1 MVFIIINKINQKIE
15 EYLQKILEK
24 DEISKE
30 EFDILVAYRNME
42 ESREAMK
49 QGMAALTSSMNVPA
63 DVKHV
68 PLAVY
73 DEKEVY

>member
-1 MVFIIINKINQKIE
+1 MVFTIISKINQKIE

-30 EFDILVAYRNME
+30 EFDVLVAYRNME

-49 QGMAALTSSMNVPA
+49 LSMAAITSSMGVPA

-68 PLAVY
+68 PLAAY
-73 DEKEVY
+73 DEKEVN

>member
-1 MVFIIINKINQKIE
+1 MFTIINKINQKIE

-30 EFDILVAYRNME
+30 EFDVLVAYRNME
-42 ESREAMK
+42 ESRDAM
-49 QGMAALTSSMNVPA
+49 MLSVAALTSSMGAPA

-68 PLAVY
+68 PLAAY
-73 DEKEVY
+73 DEKEVN

>member
-1 MVFIIINKINQKIE
+1 MIEKINRKIE
-15 EYLQKILEK
+15 EYLQKILDK

-30 EFDILVAYRNME
+30 EFDVLVAYRNME

-49 QGMAALTSSMNVPA
+49 LSMAALTSSMGAPA

-68 PLAVY
+68 PMAAY
-73 DEKEVY
+73 DEKEVN

>member
-1 MVFIIINKINQKIE
+1 MVFTIISKINQKIE

-30 EFDILVAYRNME
+30 EFDVLVAYRNME
-42 ESREAMK
+42 ESREAM
-49 QGMAALTSSMNVPA
+49 QLSMAAITSSMGAPA

-68 PLAVY
+68 PLAAY
-73 DEKEVY
+73 DEKEVN

>member
-1 MVFIIINKINQKIE
+1 MVFTIISKINQKIE

-30 EFDILVAYRNME
+30 EFDVLVAYRNME

-49 QGMAALTSSMNVPA
+49 LSVAAITSSMGVPA

-73 DEKEVY
+73 DEKEVN

>member
-1 MVFIIINKINQKIE
+1 MVFTIISKINQKIE

-30 EFDILVAYRNME
+30 EFDVLVAYRNME

-49 QGMAALTSSMNVPA
+49 LSMAAITSSMGAPA

-68 PLAVY
+68 PLAAY
-73 DEKEVY
+73 DEKEVN

>member
-1 MVFIIINKINQKIE
+1 MVFTIISKINQKIE

-30 EFDILVAYRNME
+30 EFDVLVAYRNME

-49 QGMAALTSSMNVPA
+49 LSMAAFTSSMGAPA

-68 PLAVY
+68 PLAAY
-73 DEKEVY
+73 DEKEVN